1 MKGSISSQQFET
13 FLTKKV
19 KVLSH
24 EIEIGLIL
32 SIALSLIYT
41 LIFSYVTILRYYA
54 FEATG
59 WDLGIFMQ
67 VMWNTVHGKPF
78 YYTYELNVVPSGNFL
93 ALHFSPI
100 LLLVVPFYALFPR
113 AETLLILQSS
123 ALGFG
128 AVPLY
133 LLAKKVLNQ
142 RLIALTLA
150 TVYLLYPPLQGI
162 NWFDFHPEAFLVPLL
177 LLVYYAVESNNI
189 GLLYTS
195 VALALSVD
203 EYAPVIVASVLVIKL
218 LKMFKIK
225 KIRVHLMILTILS
238 MIYFIIALNV
248 SKVLGLSGAGETS
261 TFRIQ
266 QWSNWG
272 TSLPEI
278 ALNISTHPLQ
288 ALIYMATP
296 SIKILYIPTIL
307 APIAFLPIFDFL
319 EFLPILAWVIPALLS
334 HSQPFQVYLSIYS
347 QYPSFIVAQVFASS
361 VYGIKYLFNNSISPR
376 LASSL
381 LMLGLVFSMFLSPLG
396 LAGVVA
402 EKQGNTFLAF
412 PNVTEHDVLLEKVID
427 LIPPNASVLTQNNIL
442 PHVSNRECVLGGYSP
457 KNVVPE
463 YVLIDIT
470 NEWSRLPVITGPL
483 SPQEPSIVS
492 FFYNYLDKNY
502 SYGLYA
508 SVDGI
513 LLYKLN
519 YKGEPVLYVPYDR
532 VFLPKDM
539 IIANGS
545 FYGPYTCLPPGT
557 FNITFTLYVPKPV
570 KQDTYVITL
579 DVSANDGQEILASR
593 PLYGLDLKEGYDN
606 ITLTVSTD
614 KPLFNVEFRGLNP
627 NTNVSLSLVKVY
639 VKQLSYRYLGIVS
652 IGFPGSSLDVGP
664 AGEVVDGKI
673 VHEPGMSTGNMWY
686 GPYIPLKP
694 GKYNIT
700 FALIIRN
707 ATKSNVMYLDVVYDL
722 GKITLANTTVHIYNF
737 TQLNKTQFITLTIE
751 VKEPLTDVEFR
762 GFVTDGNAWI
772 ELLYIEVN
780 GVAYEG

>member
-1 MKGSISSQQFET
+1 MKVSISPQQFEA
-13 FLTKKV
+13 FLAKKV
-19 KVLSH
+19 KVISH

-67 VMWNTVHGKPF
+67 VMWNTVHGRLF
-78 YYTYELNVVPSGNFL
+78 YYTYELSVVPSGNFL

-100 LLLVVPFYALFPR
+100 LLLVAPFYALFPR

-128 AVPLY
+128 AIPLY

-189 GLLYTS
+189 GLLYAS
-195 VALALSVD
+195 VALSLSVD
-203 EYAPVIVASVLVIKL
+203 EYAPVIVASVLIIKL
-218 LKMFKIK
+218 LKMIKIK
-225 KIRVHLMILTILS
+225 KIRFHLMILTILS
-238 MIYFIIALNV
+238 MVYFIIALNV
-248 SKVLGLSGAGETS
+248 SKVLGLSGAEETS
-261 TFRIQ
+261 AFRDQ
-266 QWSNWG
+266 MFSNWG

-278 ALNISTHPLQ
+278 ALNITTHPLQ

-296 SIKILYIPTIL
+296 PFKILYIPTIL
-307 APIAFLPIFDFL
+307 APIAFLSVFDFP

-334 HSQPFQVYLSIYS
+334 NSQPFSVYLSIYS
-347 QYPSFIVAQVFASS
+347 QYSSFIVAQVFASV
-361 VYGIKYLFNNSISPR
+361 VYGIKYLFNNPISPR

-381 LMLGLVFSMFLSPLG
+381 LMLGLVFSMFLSPIG
-396 LAGVVA
+396 LAGIVA
-402 EKQGNTFLAF
+402 EKQGNNFLAF
-412 PNVTEHDVLLEKVID
+412 PEITEHDVLLEKVIH

-442 PHVSNRECVLGGYSP
+442 PHVSNREFVYGNDLP
-457 KNVVPE
+457 KNAVPE
-463 YVLIDIT
+463 YVLIDVT
-470 NEWSRLPVITGPL
+470 NDWSILPIIPGPAPG
-483 SPQEPSIVS
+483 STIVGL
-492 FFYNYLDKNY
+492 FYDYLDKNY

-508 SVDGI
+508 EVDGI

-519 YKGEPVLYVPYDR
+519 YKGEPVLYVPYDM

-545 FYGPYTCLPPGT
+545 FYGPYTVLPPGT
-557 FNITFTLYVPKPV
+557 FNITFTLYVPKPI

-579 DVSANDGQEILASR
+579 DVSADDGQEILASR
-593 PLYGLDLKEGYDN
+593 PLYGLDLKEGYNN

-673 VHEPGMSTGNMWY
+673 VHEPGMGTGNMWY

-722 GKITLANTTVHIYNF
+722 GKITLANTTVHVYNF
-737 TQLNKTQFITLTIE
+737 KQLNKTQFITLTIE